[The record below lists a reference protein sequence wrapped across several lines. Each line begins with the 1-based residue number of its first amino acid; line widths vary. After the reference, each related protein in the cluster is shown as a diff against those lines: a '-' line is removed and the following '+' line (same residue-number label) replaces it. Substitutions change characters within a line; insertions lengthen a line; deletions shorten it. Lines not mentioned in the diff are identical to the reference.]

1 MPQIKKKMPLSGRPH
16 SVIIEP
22 CIIKVIAWFGENS
35 LKPLTIFADKK
46 ADKTIAERQHT
57 IDSRAIRGNGK
68 ACGFEFRI
76 SLFVH
81 IN

>member
-1 MPQIKKKMPLSGRPH
+1 MPLSGRPH

-22 CIIKVIAWFGENS
+22 YIIKVIAWFGENP
-35 LKPLTIFADKK
+35 LKPLTIFADRK

-57 IDSRAIRGNGK
+57 IDSRAIRSSGK
-68 ACGFEFRI
+68 ACGFESRI

>member
-1 MPQIKKKMPLSGRPH
+1 MPLSGRPH

-22 CIIKVIAWFGENS
+22 YIIKVIAWFGENS

-46 ADKTIAERQHT
+46 ADKTIAEWQHT
-57 IDSRAIRGNGK
+57 IDSRAIRGSSK
-68 ACGFEFRI
+68 ACGVESRI